1 MQNGE
6 PGKAFEAFRA
16 SRGYTCICLRGG
28 VPATVG
34 LLRQIG
40 DQKQAG
46 KDDHRNGF
54 FGHGS
59 RMLCD
64 RYFAVLRIGIPER
77 EKEGA
82 LKYTGKAKDALP
94 LVSVTAIC
102 LIIASVVSHNGEQIL
117 STGAFPSL
125 AMATVPGAV
134 FSVWHNISGALL
146 AGIFRRMKGTVE
158 EGK

>member
-1 MQNGE
+1 M
-6 PGKAFEAFRA
+6 
-16 SRGYTCICLRGG
+16 
-28 VPATVG
+28 
-34 LLRQIG
+34 
-40 DQKQAG
+40 
-46 KDDHRNGF
+46 
-54 FGHGS
+54 
-59 RMLCD
+59 
-64 RYFAVLRIGIPER
+64 
-77 EKEGA
+77 

-102 LIIASVVSHNGEQIL
+102 LIIASVVSHNSEQIL

>member
-1 MQNGE
+1 
-6 PGKAFEAFRA
+6 
-16 SRGYTCICLRGG
+16 
-28 VPATVG
+28 
-34 LLRQIG
+34 
-40 DQKQAG
+40 
-46 KDDHRNGF
+46 
-54 FGHGS
+54 
-59 RMLCD
+59 MLCD
-64 RYFAVLRIGIPER
+64 RSFAVLRIGISER

-94 LVSVTAIC
+94 LVLVTVIC
-102 LIIASVVSHNGEQIL
+102 LIIASVVSHNSEQIL
-117 STGAFPSL
+117 STGAVPSL